1 MYFDN
6 INIKNKIYLYLIP
19 ILLLGVYF
27 INSTKEVQ
35 NTSINKKQYKEKRTQ
50 LKLIE
55 YFENMTKSNKLILH
69 SLVFNH
75 NTNIKISG
83 NINSIVKFINITY
96 IEYKVLSYEI
106 RVENKKL
113 YMYIKYDTNNNIY
126 IKDKNISKYDLK
138 NPFIKVKTKKRKL
151 SLAIIGQNV
160 IINSKWYKKGDIY
173 KNKRIINIYQNKI
186 EVKGKDGI
194 SIIRLFDEK

>member
-50 LKLIE
+50 LELIE

-96 IEYKVLSYEI
+96 IVS
-106 RVENKKL
+106 
-113 YMYIKYDTNNNIY
+113 
-126 IKDKNISKYDLK
+126 
-138 NPFIKVKTKKRKL
+138 
-151 SLAIIGQNV
+151 Q
-160 IINSKWYKKGDIY
+160 
-173 KNKRIINIYQNKI
+173 
-186 EVKGKDGI
+186 
-194 SIIRLFDEK
+194 